1 MRILLSFLFLNLISS
16 STEIK
21 CYSCD
26 AIKGS
31 DLPCTGDVAGQI
43 GKEVDCPQNCGLL
56 LEERMI
62 MKKGSVE
69 STDSR
74 VRRGCVSDGKELV
87 ENSEAKPD
95 MVTGK
100 MGCTNV
106 GEHSY
111 DNIVV
116 RNTLC
121 LCNSTLCNTRHNDMS
136 GVKSFGPSIAMTL
149 TLVVAAVLHSKL

>member
-1 MRILLSFLFLNLISS
+1 MGV
-16 STEIK
+16 K
-21 CYSCD
+21 
-26 AIKGS
+26 
-31 DLPCTGDVAGQI
+31 
-43 GKEVDCPQNCGLL
+43 VDCPQNCGLL

-69 STDSR
+69 STESR

-116 RNTLC
+116 VSRSRDFPRKRFWTPTPLSSVQ
-121 LCNSTLCNTRHNDMS
+121 NS
-136 GVKSFGPSIAMTL
+136 I
-149 TLVVAAVLHSKL
+149 